1 MRCLPVSNGMPAG
14 TRSYY
19 RNVTWCNTVQR
30 FHVSSNS
37 LRSASKQTARET
49 HLRLPSWPQLY
60 ARSQN
65 CAGAA
70 APECGRPTA
79 SMIAL
84 GTGFCL
90 AKTCAVTNAN
100 A

>member
-1 MRCLPVSNGMPAG
+1 MCGVVHVILELTSSPLASEAEQEADACLPDRPDNP
-14 TRSYY
+14 
-19 RNVTWCNTVQR
+19 C
-30 FHVSSNS
+30 
-37 LRSASKQTARET
+37 
-49 HLRLPSWPQLY
+49 